1 MNVCFELYE
10 RIEKAIVLRLPV
22 ALQCQAAVSR
32 TRAVPNCS
40 RPNLLLSHALL
51 HTGVCPFVSL
61 CLQTKYSP

>member
-32 TRAVPNCS
+32 TAGWGTAVPN
-40 RPNLLLSHALL
+40 
-51 HTGVCPFVSL
+51 
-61 CLQTKYSP
+61 